1 MGAPPPTSTHFPAPD
16 CVRVHEKCVDFI
28 FHSAWSGEGEW
39 KKQPQITDLHTDVS
53 KLGNEPVMIE
63 RNPRRQLFYV
73 KWGLTRYWQAA
84 SYFMPPLTRNCG
96 GPCIKNGERGDWH
109 GSRARTLKALARG
122 ENNWSGF
129 VVCKVRNYMLKPNV
143 L

>member
-1 MGAPPPTSTHFPAPD
+1 MTRLGILG
-16 CVRVHEKCVDFI
+16 VRVRESCVDFI

-109 GSRARTLKALARG
+109 GSQAHSQSPGSRRKQLVGFCSLQSSLLHAEAECVT
-122 ENNWSGF
+122 GF
-129 VVCKVRNYMLKPNV
+129 VRAW
-143 L
+143 